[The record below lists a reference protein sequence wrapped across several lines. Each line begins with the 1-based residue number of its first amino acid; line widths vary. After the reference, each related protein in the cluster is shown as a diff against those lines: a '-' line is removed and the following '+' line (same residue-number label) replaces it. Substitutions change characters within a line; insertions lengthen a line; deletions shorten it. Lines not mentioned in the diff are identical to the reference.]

1 MLCLTLS
8 FLEICI
14 SYFYR
19 ATQVQ
24 TRARTRVIFTSLTSC
39 KSFYHVVA
47 FKKKRRRE
55 LFVKKILMKIVVY
68 SLILSS
74 FSLWIIIFPPYPHPP
89 PPPTPL
95 LFFFSLINQCDRRLV
110 PSAWGLTAGG
120 RRFTSHGGVTLSRAC
135 LRKKWKPLDIP
146 GTLQLLKWNK

>member
-19 ATQVQ
+19 ATQLQ
-24 TRARTRVIFTSLTSC
+24 TRARTRVIFTSSTSC

-74 FSLWIIIFPPYPHPP
+74 FSLWIILFPPYLHPPPHPP
-89 PPPTPL
+89 VI
-95 LFFFSLINQCDRRLV
+95 FFSLINQCDRCLV
-110 PSAWGLTAGG
+110 PLAWGLMAGG
-120 RRFTSHGGVTLSRAC
+120 LGFTNHGGVTLSRDC
-135 LRKKWKPLDIP
+135 LCKKWKPLDILCA
-146 GTLQLLKWNK
+146 LQLLKWNK